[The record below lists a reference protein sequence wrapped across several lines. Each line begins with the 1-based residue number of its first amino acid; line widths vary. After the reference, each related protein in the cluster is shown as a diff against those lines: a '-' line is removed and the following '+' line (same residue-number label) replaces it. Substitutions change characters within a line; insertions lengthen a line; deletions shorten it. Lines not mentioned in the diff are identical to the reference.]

1 MTWSGCLS
9 WFWTDAAGGLISL
22 PQIRSGPH
30 TCSSTAQIP
39 VERRRNAR
47 ILTRLPHL
55 SGLLVVVLL
64 AVGLGA
70 FSPAAAQ
77 PDSTRRAILE
87 AKGLPADHTP
97 RGALWRALA
106 APSWGQIYNRQYY
119 KVPFALAGL
128 AGFGAA
134 IVYSNNQYL
143 LYRRAALFKG
153 SEDATPNPYAQYE
166 PQYRQIENDVGG
178 EVRASLLREER
189 DKFRR
194 YRDLSV
200 VGVGLYYAFTVLDA
214 YVSAQL
220 LSFDVGEDLSMRVHP
235 AQGGIATQ
243 LRWRF

>member
-1 MTWSGCLS
+1 MYLPRLR
-9 WFWTDAAGGLISL
+9 AALTTVLI
-22 PQIRSGPH
+22 I
-30 TCSSTAQIP
+30 
-39 VERRRNAR
+39 
-47 ILTRLPHL
+47 
-55 SGLLVVVLL
+55 
-64 AVGLGA
+64 VGLGA
-70 FSPAAAQ
+70 SSPATAQ

-87 AKGLPADHTP
+87 AKGLPAGHTP

-106 APSWGQIYNRQYY
+106 VPGWGQIYNRQYY
-119 KVPFALAGL
+119 KVPFAYAGL
-128 AGFGAA
+128 AGFVGA

-143 LYRRAALFKG
+143 LYRRAALFKAN
-153 SEDATPNPYAQYE
+153 EDAMPNPYVQYE
-166 PQYRQIENDVGG
+166 SQYRQIENDVGG
-178 EVRASLLREER
+178 EVRASILREER

-235 AQGGIATQ
+235 AGAGVAAR